1 MPVGAKMIG
10 VSLTPITEL
19 VVPYDPGP
27 LIDKVARHR
36 ALVRSRIVSLVIT
49 VAILVAIY
57 FWQRD
62 QLQGN
67 GFLIVYGVVVAI
79 PVVWLIVVLIM
90 YLRARKQ
97 LQTLR
102 SGIAIQVGPPG
113 IMVAG
118 LGATWPQVAAV
129 AAVKPGIGKGP
140 VLRLTLH
147 DGRQAYVPFEQITV
161 FPATLDGA
169 VRAFSASRH
178 GVDLS
183 ALDN

>member
-1 MPVGAKMIG
+1 M
-10 VSLTPITEL
+10 SPIVEL
-19 VVPYDPGP
+19 VVPYDAGP
-27 LIDKVARHR
+27 LTEKVARRR
-36 ALVRSRIVSLVIT
+36 ALVRSRIISLVIT
-49 VAILVAIY
+49 LAVLVAIY

-67 GFLIVYGVVVAI
+67 GFLVVYGVIIGI
-79 PVVWLIVVLIM
+79 PVIWLVVVLIM
-90 YLRARKQ
+90 YVRARKQ
-97 LQTLR
+97 VRTLR
-102 SGIAIQVGPPG
+102 PGIAIQIGPPG
-113 IMVAG
+113 IMVGG
-118 LGATWPQVAAV
+118 LSAFWPEVAAV

-147 DGRQAYVPFEQITV
+147 DGRQSAVPFEQITI

>member
-1 MPVGAKMIG
+1 M
-10 VSLTPITEL
+10 SPIVEL
-19 VVPYDPGP
+19 VVPYDAGP
-27 LIDKVARHR
+27 LTEKVARRR

-49 VAILVAIY
+49 LAVLVAIY

-67 GFLIVYGVVVAI
+67 GFLVVYGVVIAI
-79 PVVWLIVVLIM
+79 PVIWLIVVLIM
-90 YLRARKQ
+90 YLRTRKRLRT
-97 LQTLR
+97 LQP
-102 SGIAIQVGPPG
+102 GIAVQIGPPG
-113 IMVAG
+113 IMVGG
-118 LGATWPQVAAV
+118 LGASWPEVAAV
-129 AAVKPGIGKGP
+129 AAVKPGVGHGP

-147 DGRQAYVPFEQITV
+147 DGRQAAVPFEQITV